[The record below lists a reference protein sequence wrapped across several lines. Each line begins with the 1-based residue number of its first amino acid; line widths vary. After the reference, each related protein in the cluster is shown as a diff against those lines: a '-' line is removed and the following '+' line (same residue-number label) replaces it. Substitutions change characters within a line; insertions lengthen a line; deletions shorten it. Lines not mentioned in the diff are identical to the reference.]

1 MKGADIPMELN
12 DNLSKSNVLR
22 INLRKA
28 SCPRRALNREEAAMY
43 IGVSASF
50 FDDLVKTGTM
60 PKPIRIKSRTV
71 WDVHQLDQYFDELS
85 TPNDNPWDELR

>member
-1 MKGADIPMELN
+1 
-12 DNLSKSNVLR
+12 
-22 INLRKA
+22 
-28 SCPRRALNREEAAMY
+28 MY